1 MCIKAE
7 STDMSDRDSVIERA
21 TIPEEVMQARL
32 AQSEQ
37 MREFC
42 IQMWLQNPALAK
54 QGGAKVRSLLSPL
67 ECGVASE
74 PTRAPSGAGMANQRG
89 VSLIE
94 LIMFIVIVST
104 ALAGILS
111 VMNIT
116 TRGSADP
123 LVHKQALAIAESLLE
138 EVELMPFTFCD
149 PDDLNAASAVLAA
162 VGAGGCNSTVEALGP
177 EAAFTEQVAAEVRG
191 GLATPFDN
199 VNDYNGF
206 AMAAGATLDIT
217 GANTGVAGYAAAVVV
232 APVALAGVAAGN
244 ALQIT
249 VTVTGPDAVP
259 VVVEGIRTRYAPRAL
274 P

>member
-1 MCIKAE
+1 
-7 STDMSDRDSVIERA
+7 MSDRDGVGERE
-21 TIPEEVMQARL
+21 TIPEALMLARL

-67 ECGVASE
+67 EC
-74 PTRAPSGAGMANQRG
+74 APSGAGMAKQRG
-89 VSLIE
+89 ISLIE

-111 VMNIT
+111 VMNVT
-116 TRGSADP
+116 TRASADP

-149 PDDLNAASAVLAA
+149 PDDPAAGLDTTVDTTACTAP
-162 VGAGGCNSTVEALGP
+162 AGGDVLGP
-177 EAAFTEQVAAEVRG
+177 EAGETRYSAV
-191 GLATPFDN
+191 TPFDN

-206 AMAAGATLDIT
+206 TMAAGSILDVT
-217 GANTGVAGYAAAVVV
+217 GTNTGVAGYAANVAV
-232 APVALAGVAAGN
+232 AESAFGGIAAAD

-249 VTVTGPDAVP
+249 VTVTGPDGVP
-259 VVVEGIRTRYAPRAL
+259 VTVDGVRTRYAPRAV